1 VVKMEWIYKSPT
13 KQSSGYEDTNIK
25 EYTRDMFLSAT
36 EEGKENMVNEI
47 FEIYRGKNIYPIW
60 YYNDEG
66 IKAEIKKCIDKN
78 VSFDGDTLSLK
89 FYQGTSLCR
98 FIFPNINEIDVRNN
112 KNNSLADRFYSDHK
126 LKRAIRFSLQY
137 NKDASPTNLRRAIGM
152 IEHGIPQNFL
162 PMNAKALYEKFV
174 PEGGIIYDFA
184 CGYGG
189 RMLGALSSK
198 NNYNYFGVEPNTE
211 TFQHLKELGKYIEEV
226 TGRKNSFKI
235 FNTVSEEFKINREN
249 FVDFAFSSPP
259 YFNLEKYS
267 DEETQSYIKF
277 PTLEEWLD
285 GYVKPTIQSIYKFL
299 KPDALYAVN
308 IADFKMGKRQIEF
321 VDKWIELSEECGFT
335 YIKSVAMKLEGRS
348 GDGLTRENGKEGI
361 FLFRK

>member
-1 VVKMEWIYKSPT
+1 MKQWSYQST
-13 KQSSGYEDTNIK
+13 DKQSHGYEDTDLK
-25 EYTRDMFLSAT
+25 QYTREMFKDAT
-36 EEGKENMVNEI
+36 EGGKENIINEV
-47 FEIYRGKNIYPIW
+47 FEIYRGSNIYPIW

-66 IKAEIKKCIDKN
+66 VKAEIKKCIEKD
-78 VSFDGDTLSLK
+78 VSFNGDYLNLK
-89 FYQGTSLCR
+89 FNQGTSVCR
-98 FIFPNINEIDVRNN
+98 FLFPNMNEIDVRNH
-112 KNNSLADRFYSDHK
+112 KNNSLHDRFYDDHK
-126 LKRAIRFSLQY
+126 LKRAIKFSLQH
-137 NKDASPTNLRRAIGM
+137 NNNVMPPNLRRALEM
-152 IEHGIPQNFL
+152 IEHGIPSNFR

-174 PEGGIIYDFA
+174 PKGGTIYDFS

-211 TFQHLKELGKYIEEV
+211 TFHNLNRLGKYIEET

-235 FNTVSEEFKINREN
+235 YNTVSEDFKLNREE

-267 DEETQSYIKF
+267 DEETQSYIKY
-277 PTLEEWLD
+277 PELESWLQE
-285 GYVKPTIQSIYKFL
+285 YVKPTIERIHTFL

-308 IADFKMGKRQIEF
+308 IADFNVGKRRVEF

-335 YIKSVAMKLEGRS
+335 YIKSIAMKLEGRS
-348 GDGLTRENGKEGI
+348 GDGHNRENGKEGI
-361 FLFRK
+361 FLFKK